1 MGVGDVG
8 LRLQHGAGWGCEL
21 GLARA
26 HLGVGGDASCW
37 SFEWA
42 LATLALDFSKPCSFL
57 ASRAGFFFFNW
68 QGFQPQQARR
78 EAASA
83 PSPISPALLLLPCR
97 AGQTQD

>member
-1 MGVGDVG
+1 MLELRVGSG
-8 LRLQHGAGWGCEL
+8 HPG
-21 GLARA
+21 
-26 HLGVGGDASCW
+26 
-37 SFEWA
+37 
-42 LATLALDFSKPCSFL
+42 
-57 ASRAGFFFFNW
+57 AGFFQALQFPGLKSWLFFFIW

>member
-1 MGVGDVG
+1 MLELRVGSGHPGVGFFQALQFPG
-8 LRLQHGAGWGCEL
+8 LKSWI
-21 GLARA
+21 
-26 HLGVGGDASCW
+26 
-37 SFEWA
+37 
-42 LATLALDFSKPCSFL
+42 
-57 ASRAGFFFFNW
+57 FFFNW